1 MNKSYVAFQRSEE
14 EIKGLTPTAWLA
26 TGKGTEVGADP
37 CLALVIHLMAATLA
51 GRDMVLFTFGD
62 TELKDKLCREGK
74 RLHLHYF
81 STKFL

>member
-14 EIKGLTPTAWLA
+14 EIKGLTQTAWLA
-26 TGKGTEVGADP
+26 TGTGTEVGADP